1 MEAVIFIGIQ
11 ATGKSTFYTQRFA
24 ETHVR
29 ISLDMLKTRP
39 REERLLLQCIR
50 ERKPFVVDNTNV
62 LVRER
67 SRYISAAKGAGYM
80 VIGYY
85 FETDL
90 ADALERNNQ
99 REGKA
104 AIPWKGVVAK
114 FRAMQRPRY
123 AEGFDRLFLVRIGAG
138 GEFVVRDWQEDPPE
152 PKEHH

>member
-11 ATGKSTFYTQRFA
+11 ATGKSTFYAQRFA

-29 ISLDMLKTRP
+29 INLDLLKTRP

-67 SRYISAAKGAGYM
+67 ARYISAAKGAGYL
-80 VIGYY
+80 VIGY
-85 FETDL
+85 FFDTNL
-90 ADALERNNQ
+90 ADALERNKQ

-114 FRAMQRPRY
+114 FRALQRPRY
-123 AEGFDRLFLVRIGAG
+123 AEGFDRLFLVSIGTNG
-138 GEFVVRDWQEDPPE
+138 QFVVRDWQEDPVDAL
-152 PKEHH
+152 